1 MKKFYWVIQPYSG
14 TLYFGLNSLLLKK
27 IEYKYTAIMKNTS
40 QEYDAVIAI
49 CRSLFVNKMKD
60 YGCAWRILR
69 LPSLTDQIYIKAQRI
84 RSLQEN
90 ATRKIDEDETGE
102 FIGIINYAVMALI
115 QLELGVVEQPDLEVA
130 KATALYDA
138 KITLTKELMEA
149 KNHDYGEAWREM
161 RVASLTDLIL
171 QKLLRVKQ
179 IEDNKGKTL
188 VSEGIDANY
197 QDMLNYAVFALILL
211 GFGSQK

>member
-1 MKKFYWVIQPYSG
+1 MD
-14 TLYFGLNSLLLKK
+14 T
-27 IEYKYTAIMKNTS
+27 TS
-40 QEYDAVIAI
+40 QEYDKVISI
-49 CRSLFVNKMKD
+49 CRTLFVNKMKD
-60 YGCAWRILR
+60 YGSAWRILR

-90 ATRKIDEDETGE
+90 EVRKVDEGEASE
-102 FIGIINYAVMALI
+102 FIGIINYSIMALI
-115 QLELGVVEQPDLEVA
+115 QLELGTVEQPDLDVE
-130 KATALYDA
+130 KATWHYDA
-138 KITLTKELMEA
+138 KIYETRELMEN

-161 RVASLTDLIL
+161 RVNSLTDLIL

-197 QDMLNYAVFALILL
+197 QDMINYAVFALILMN
-211 GFGSQK
+211 FHK